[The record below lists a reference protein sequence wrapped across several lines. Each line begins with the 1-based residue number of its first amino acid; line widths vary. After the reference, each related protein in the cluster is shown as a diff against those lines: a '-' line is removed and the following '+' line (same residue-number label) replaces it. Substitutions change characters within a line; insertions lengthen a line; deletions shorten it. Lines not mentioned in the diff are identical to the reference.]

1 MAEEEASAALEEAVE
16 AASVEEGA
24 VEIVEVSPYT
34 VLIIMFSG
42 FQQGPPERVVVV
54 AEVTHTCEGQI
65 IAMCPAE
72 GDIPLLA
79 RKIYNEQKQEIGKVD
94 DVFGQKDAPGI
105 AVNPN
110 TQSGIQA
117 TSYKAGDKVSCG

>member
-1 MAEEEASAALEEAVE
+1 MASAAEEEAVE
-16 AASVEEGA
+16 AAEAEA
-24 VEIVEVSPYT
+24 VVTAEVSGFIVLIT
-34 VLIIMFSG
+34 VLIG

-65 IAMCPAE
+65 IAMCPPE

-94 DVFGQKDAPGI
+94 DVFGQKDSPGI

>member
-1 MAEEEASAALEEAVE
+1 
-16 AASVEEGA
+16 
-24 VEIVEVSPYT
+24 
-34 VLIIMFSG
+34 
-42 FQQGPPERVVVV
+42 
-54 AEVTHTCEGQI
+54 
-65 IAMCPAE
+65 MCPAE

-94 DVFGQKDAPGI
+94 DVFGQKDSPGI
-105 AVNPN
+105 AVTPN